1 MKGDRC
7 PHAERAQIDD
17 PARQGTQNDMLTNA
31 ASMQFDVIGMER
43 LPVASVTRQSA
54 ARPEDVA
61 RCFNYSGRPTGNGA
75 QAIAPMTTL

>member
-31 ASMQFDVIGMER
+31 ASMRFDVIGMER
-43 LPVASVTRQSA
+43 LPVASVARQSA

-61 RCFNYSGRPTGNGA
+61 RCFTYPGRSAGNGA